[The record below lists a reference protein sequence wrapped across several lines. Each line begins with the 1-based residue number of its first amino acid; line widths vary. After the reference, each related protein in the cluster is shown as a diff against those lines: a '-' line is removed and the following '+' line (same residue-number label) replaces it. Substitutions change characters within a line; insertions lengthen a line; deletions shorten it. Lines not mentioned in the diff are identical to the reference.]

1 MQYASTQTQ
10 RRTHTHIYTQRV
22 SHKFATCDV
31 YCKACITWMNMWLAR
46 TQPPLKHRLPRART
60 WVRPRRLGLGA
71 LIRSAY
77 TAYTFLIDEQTCML
91 GPTEDQDWFLSEWEI
106 DDQWC
111 LGCHASPHLSEEGE
125 WAPGCPRGRACEME
139 AGRCGSPLFA
149 QSAHLL
155 QGQDGPRHDHDMT
168 CMHGIHN
175 NP

>member
-1 MQYASTQTQ
+1 MVGQDTAAAEASPAKSSDMGTP
-10 RRTHTHIYTQRV
+10 
-22 SHKFATCDV
+22 K
-31 YCKACITWMNMWLAR
+31 KARAGCSYSICI
-46 TQPPLKHRLPRART
+46 
-60 WVRPRRLGLGA
+60 
-71 LIRSAY
+71 Y

-111 LGCHASPHLSEEGE
+111 LGCHASPRLSEEGE

-139 AGRCGSPLFA
+139 AGRRGSPLFA